1 MVGGEAGV
9 KGTRR
14 DRDGR
19 RFDEEGCENRRMEGI
34 GADVDSVSLQAERD
48 VDGDGLRVG
57 EK

>member
-1 MVGGEAGV
+1 MGGEAGV